1 MDMRRAIET
10 GDATAVRALVA
21 KDPGLANALIEWG
34 KDREIHTHPLHFVSD
49 MLFAGT
55 LERGKEIP
63 VVEALLD
70 AGADY
75 NYAAP
80 NGETP
85 LIGAASL
92 LAEDVGL
99 RLLAAG
105 ANPGARGLFR
115 ETALHW
121 AANVG
126 LDRLVGE
133 LIARGSDVDLKDGR
147 YQATPLGWAI
157 HVYVNARD
165 GSKGRH
171 REVVELLV
179 SAGAT
184 VDPKWLEE
192 EKIRGDRGMLEALT
206 SRGPRPKGDGH

>member
-1 MDMRRAIET
+1 MDMRKAIET
-10 GDATAVRALVA
+10 GDAAAVRALVA
-21 KDPGLANALIEWG
+21 KEPGLANALIEWD
-34 KDREIHTHPLHFVSD
+34 KECHTHPLHFVSD
-49 MLFAGT
+49 MLFGGT
-55 LERGKEIP
+55 LERGKEMP
-63 VVEALLD
+63 VVEALLE

-75 NYAAP
+75 NHAAP

-105 ANPGARGLFR
+105 ADPGARGLFQ

-126 LDRLVGE
+126 LDRLVAE
-133 LIARGSDVDLKDGR
+133 LIARGSDVNLRDGR
-147 YQATPLGWAI
+147 YAATPLGWAI
-157 HVYVNARD
+157 HGFVNARE
-165 GSKGRH
+165 GSSARH
-171 REVVELLV
+171 PEVVTLLV

-192 EKIRGDRGMLEALT
+192 AKVRADQRMLAALT
-206 SRGPRPKGDGH
+206 SRGPRPTGDGR